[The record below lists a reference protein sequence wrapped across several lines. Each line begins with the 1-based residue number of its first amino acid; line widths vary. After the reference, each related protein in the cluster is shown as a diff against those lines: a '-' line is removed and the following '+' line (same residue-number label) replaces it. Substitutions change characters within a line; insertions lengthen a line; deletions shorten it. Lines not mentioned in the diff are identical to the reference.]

1 MTELS
6 VVAMKTVAHLLF
18 RVVCR
23 IYEETGEKAVQ
34 YLVPAL
40 PEKALL
46 VRLAEFG
53 IQE

>member
-1 MTELS
+1 MREFS
-6 VVAMKTVAHLLF
+6 VVAKKTVAHLLF

-23 IYEETGEKAVQ
+23 IYEETGEKATQ
-34 YLVPAL
+34 YLIPAL